1 MKYPLS
7 TIVLTSVL
15 TSFLVTTSDSTAS
28 PIMDVQRNM
37 ANIRFFTLTKA
48 DRERAKA
55 SAVRAVTT
63 DRGVIKSVKSH
74 RCKYVAVPIKAKN
87 SQTGKSEDCIVKVQV
102 KEKADGT
109 IEATKA
115 DDTAYPTIKMK
126 SGEVVTVGGE
136 LAVYAPVFDQ
146 P

>member
-1 MKYPLS
+1 MKYPVTTL
-7 TIVLTSVL
+7 VLTAIV
-15 TSFLVTTSDSTAS
+15 TSFLVTASDSIAS

-55 SAVRAVTT
+55 TAVRAVST
-63 DRGVIKSVKSH
+63 DRVVIKSVKSH
-74 RCKYVAVPIKAKN
+74 RSKFVAVPIKAKN
-87 SQTGKSEDCIVKVQV
+87 SKTGKTEDCLVKVQV
-102 KEKADGT
+102 QEKADGT

-115 DDTAYPTIKMK
+115 EEIAYPTVKLK
-126 SGEVVTVGGE
+126 TGQTVTVGGD

>member
-1 MKYPLS
+1 MKYPVTTIALS
-7 TIVLTSVL
+7 AIL
-15 TSFLVTTSDSTAS
+15 TSFLVTTSDSAAS
-28 PIMDVQRNM
+28 PIRDVQRNM
-37 ANIRFFTLTKA
+37 SNIQFFTLTKA

-55 SAVRAVTT
+55 SAARAVST
-63 DRGVIKSVKSH
+63 DRAVIKSVKSN
-74 RCKYVAVPIKAKN
+74 RTKYVAVPIKAKN
-87 SQTGKSEDCIVKVQV
+87 SKTGKTEDCLAKVHV

-115 DDTAYPTIKMK
+115 EEIAYPTIKLK
-126 SGEVVTVGGE
+126 TGQTVTVGGD